1 MREVFSATQEH
12 LDVEFRYF
20 EPHKSIWPFVSSYYF
35 VSLPSA
41 YADIMRAEIVN
52 IRFILSGSVTSDLS
66 GERVTFT
73 EGQAILCG
81 PTYKWSNIEFAPNTS
96 VLGAAI
102 TPLGWCRLFGY
113 PASEVTDA
121 HTLLSDVISV
131 STHSA
136 LDAIFEAPTS
146 EEAVKRTNNLFSSLV
161 STNWRIRED
170 FLETVTAWIVDP
182 EPNELDHL
190 MASTD
195 LSVRQVERLCKAY
208 FGASP
213 KRTHRKFRALHAANR
228 LTWQDLTDWR
238 DVARAAYYDQAHFIR
253 EFKQF
258 NGRTP
263 KDFMKGQHIL
273 VRMTLE
279 ERLKISHGSP
289 FSLIG

>member
-1 MREVFSATQEH
+1 MQ
-12 LDVEFRYF
+12 FRYF

-35 VSLPSA
+35 FSLPGA

-52 IRFILSGSVTSDLS
+52 VRFILSGRVTSDLT

-81 PTYKWSNIEFAPNTS
+81 PTYKSSTIEFAPGTA

-102 TPLGWCRLFGY
+102 TPLGWCRLLGF
-113 PASEVTDA
+113 PANEIADN
-121 HTLLSDVISV
+121 HTLLDDVLSPASIPALNSIFDA
-131 STHSA
+131 STN
-136 LDAIFEAPTS
+136 
-146 EEAVKRTNNLFSSLV
+146 EEAIDRTNALFSSLI
-161 STNWRIRED
+161 STEWRIRED
-170 FLETVTAWIVDP
+170 FLETATAWIVDP
-182 EPNELDHL
+182 DPNELDHL
-190 MASTD
+190 MERTE
-195 LSVRQVERLCKAY
+195 LSARQVERLCKAY